1 MPAGWKTRRSWPP
14 QISQRSNGGSEK
26 LWTVSKWLPQEA
38 QTYSYVGTTLLS
50 GRCGRIVRR
59 QYPHQYD
66 REPVSAAPRSRLP
79 PGSAPLTGGGAQQV
93 RGLGAEK
100 GRR

>member
-50 GRCGRIVRR
+50 GRDGRMVRR
-59 QYPHQYD
+59 QYAHQYD
-66 REPVSAAPRSRLP
+66 REPVSAVPTPAR
-79 PGSAPLTGGGAQQV
+79 PGKCPVGRWRGTMGQSDGGSNGH
-93 RGLGAEK
+93 
-100 GRR
+100 